1 MTLAIAGITI
11 WAVVPM
17 YQAEGMREQARER
30 IDRMAPGRLTPD
42 STLLTNARDELR
54 AATRVS
60 PRNATAWAD
69 LSYATVALAQVDPAG
84 AVDLASEA
92 EAAAD
97 RALAISTD
105 VAEFWIQR
113 GLALDQQGRWVEAG
127 AAFVEALKLA
137 PTRAGVWYRQAAHL
151 GLKQTATG
159 QALAAAEFSLRLDP
173 GNPEAHALRQQLAE
187 RSHAR

>member
-1 MTLAIAGITI
+1 MTPAD
-11 WAVVPM
+11 
-17 YQAEGMREQARER
+17 QA
-30 IDRMAPGRLTPD
+30 LTVLGTFP
-42 STLLTNARDELR
+42 SVE
-54 AATRVS
+54 
-60 PRNATAWAD
+60 
-69 LSYATVALAQVDPAG
+69 
-84 AVDLASEA
+84 LASEA

-113 GLALDQQGRWVEAG
+113 GLALDKQGRWVEAG

-151 GLKQTATG
+151 GLKQTATE